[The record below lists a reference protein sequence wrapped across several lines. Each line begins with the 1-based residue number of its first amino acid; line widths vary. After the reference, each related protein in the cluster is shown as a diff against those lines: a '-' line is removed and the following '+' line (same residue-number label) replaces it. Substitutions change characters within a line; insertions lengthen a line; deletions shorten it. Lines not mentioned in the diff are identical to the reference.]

1 MSDTQGQSRT
11 GGETG
16 KPMIGIDDLF
26 FYYPLALT
34 EFIGKIFT
42 FLNDSYHRDIGTPES
57 LQTAE
62 REYPWHPAA

>member
-16 KPMIGIDDLF
+16 KPMIGIDEF
-26 FYYPLALT
+26 SYYPLALT

>member
-16 KPMIGIDDLF
+16 KPMMGIYDF
-26 FYYPLALT
+26 FYCPLALPK
-34 EFIGKIFT
+34 FIGKTFT
-42 FLNDSYHRDIGTPES
+42 FLNDAYHRDIGTPES